1 LKIKKTVIELVNI
14 CNSQNVYDICS
25 YLDIEIIKHNL
36 NNIKGY
42 YTSLEGEK
50 AIIINNCLPDEEE
63 EIVVAHELG
72 HISLHSSSNICF
84 LTNYTYS
91 NTNKFEN
98 QANKFAAELLISDTE
113 LREIKD
119 MQFSLEQMACYF
131 KVPLELVEFK
141 LNHKI

>member
-1 LKIKKTVIELVNI
+1 MKIKKTVIELVNI